1 MPDSLE
7 LTLFGSPQVRRHGQV
22 VTGFRSSKAQALLYY
37 LAVTARPH
45 TRPTLT
51 GLLWGDQPETS
62 ARASLS
68 KCLSNLHDLLGDAL
82 LIDRQSVSFNRSIP
96 YQLDTETFA
105 AAISAPITAA
115 SAHALQ
121 TALALYRGDFLEGF
135 YVRDAPDFEQWLLG
149 QRAQYRE
156 HVLQGLHALAAY
168 AEQAGHLPQAIAHT
182 RRLLTLEPWREE
194 AHRRLMALLAA
205 SGQRAAAL
213 AQYESCRRVLD
224 EELGVTPDGETVAL
238 AEAIRI
244 GKIDV
249 TISQGDRVKGASEY
263 PVTLPPLHPVT
274 PSLPIPPTPL
284 IGREQ
289 ELAELGELI
298 GDPHCRLVTLTGP
311 GGIGKTRLALAVA
324 ADQSGKFRNGA
335 VFVPLAGVSNAQF
348 LPQAILA
355 ALNRPAQA
363 ELAPEDQL
371 RLLLHQQE
379 CLLVLDNYEHLLPEI
394 DLLLDILRYAP
405 SVTLLVTSRE
415 RLALQA
421 EHLHE
426 LAGLDYPPSPS
437 TSLGARSSRGWLSYV
452 AVQLFLQRVRQT
464 QSRFALGD
472 EEMTAI
478 VRICHLTE
486 GMPLALELAAA
497 GIREQSCV
505 ALATALEQGQA
516 RLTARLRDL
525 PERHRTM
532 EAVFEYSWRL
542 LSATE
547 QQVLA
552 ALSVFRGGFET
563 EAAQE
568 VATATPTMLV
578 TLVDKSWLRRNG
590 AGRYDIHE
598 LVRQFAHEQLVA
610 SGAFPTVHAAYTR
623 HFLDLSE
630 AASAGLG
637 GSQASTWMA
646 RMEQEIDN
654 LRAVLQWLIT
664 HRPEEGLQMTLNL
677 FWLWQSTNLIL
688 EGLDWF
694 ANSLA
699 CVESGGIFLRAK
711 AYRHS
716 GFLAICLNRLSEA
729 EEMLARSLS
738 LYQELDRCDPKVAA
752 GLASVFSCQ
761 SLVPL
766 FHGDYARTL
775 ELTHQALEVARQIG
789 SSYEAASALFYGG
802 EALYFQGKL
811 IESKRHY
818 EESLEEIELAKHLR
832 GSGRRLMRLGH
843 VACALGDLTEAIAFF
858 HRALQTAVDC
868 RDQAGVSF
876 VLIGLARTAAAQ
888 GDYQRATTLLAAK
901 EEIAVFNPIARF
913 WPMER
918 IENEKVLAAIHA
930 HLDDATFAHA
940 WAAGKAMTLDEAVAY
955 ALDNSPMP
963 RLQSE

>member
-213 AQYESCRRVLD
+213 AQYESCRRVLN
-224 EELGVTPDGETVAL
+224 EEVAVEPDAETVAL
-238 AEAIRI
+238 VEAIRA
-244 GKIDV
+244 GEF
-249 TISQGDRVKGASEY
+249 DRVTGGGGDKATERSGATFTGAPSGI
-263 PVTLPPLHPVT
+263 PP
-274 PSLPIPPTPL
+274 LPIPPTPL
-284 IGREQ
+284 IGRER

-298 GDPHCRLVTLTGP
+298 HSPQCKLITITGP
-311 GGIGKTRLALAVA
+311 GGIGKTRLALAAA
-324 ADQSGKFRNGA
+324 ADQSGKFQHGA
-335 VFVPLAGVSNAQF
+335 IFVPLAGISSAQF
-348 LPQAILA
+348 LPQAILT
-355 ALNRPAQA
+355 ALNVPLQGD
-363 ELAPEDQL
+363 LSP
-371 RLLLHQQE
+371 QQQVCAVLSNQE
-379 CLLVLDNYEHLLPEI
+379 RLLVLDNYEHLLPDI
-394 DLLLDILRYAP
+394 DLLLDMLHYAP
-405 SVTLLVTSRE
+405 RTTLLVTSRE